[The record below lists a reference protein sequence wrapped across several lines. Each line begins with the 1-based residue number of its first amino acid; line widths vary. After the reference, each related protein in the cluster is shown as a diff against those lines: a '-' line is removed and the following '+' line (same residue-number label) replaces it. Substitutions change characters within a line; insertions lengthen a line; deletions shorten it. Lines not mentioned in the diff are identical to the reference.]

1 MGGGVLLRSLVASPR
16 SREIGRLER
25 DEMRFLDSD
34 LFKGLI
40 FIIWLSAFTYLVCLF
55 AGV

>member
-16 SREIGRLER
+16 SLEIGRLER

-40 FIIWLSAFTYLVCLF
+40 FIIWLSAFTYLGCLF